1 LFAFLR
7 RPEPWPWL
15 GLTAATTVSAAVVR
29 AYLWNWLGIVT
40 IAALLAVSGTFF
52 ALGSRLRLH
61 GLRRLERADAEG
73 AFDRDAAKAIL
84 DLRIVILIEGALFAS
99 AIGALSVP
107 PEFLVL
113 LAEVL
118 ILVFTAALVYL
129 TAVYAS
135 ASLSY
140 NTDRM
145 IAESRTTAV
154 AGSAAIVEALRT
166 AKESNEVSGRLIAS
180 EIATLRG
187 DVRDAEDRRRNRER
201 ELAEAAAARAEQ
213 DRLAV
218 RPNLDAHLEI
228 VGGPLHNVMLTIAN
242 SGMDAFNLTVQVEG
256 RFTPNPA
263 LSIGRIGHGETKRFN
278 LGDVGKFPRDRAV
291 PVVVHCSAFDVAGRP
306 LQYTW
311 RFQYL
316 RSTGPFGVTTSWNI
330 QRLG

>member
-1 LFAFLR
+1 LAFLR

-15 GLTAATTVSAAVVR
+15 GLTAATTISAALVR
-29 AYLWNWLGIVT
+29 AYLWNWLGIV
-40 IAALLAVSGTFF
+40 AVAVLLAVFGTFF
-52 ALGSRLRLH
+52 TVGSRLRFQ

-84 DLRIVILIEGALFAS
+84 DLRIVILIEGGLVAS

-113 LAEVL
+113 LSEVL

-145 IAESRTTAV
+145 IAENRTTAV
-154 AGSAAIVEALRT
+154 AGSAAIVEALRIV
-166 AKESNEVSGRLIAS
+166 KESNEAGGRLIAA

-187 DVRDAEDRRRNRER
+187 DVHDAEERRRSRER
-201 ELAEAAAARAEQ
+201 ELAEAAAAQAER

-218 RPNLDAHLEI
+218 RPNLDANLEI
-228 VGGPLHNVMLTIAN
+228 IGGPLHNVMLAIAN
-242 SGMDAFNLTVQVEG
+242 SGMDAFNLTIRVEG
-256 RFTPNPA
+256 RSAPNPA
-263 LSIGRIGHGETKRFN
+263 LPIGRIGQGETKRLN
-278 LGDVGKFPRDRAV
+278 LGDVGKFPWDHIV
-291 PVVVHCSAFDVAGRP
+291 PIVVRCSAFDVAGRP

-316 RSTGPFGVTTSWNI
+316 RSTGLFGVTTSWNI
-330 QRLG
+330 QRQG